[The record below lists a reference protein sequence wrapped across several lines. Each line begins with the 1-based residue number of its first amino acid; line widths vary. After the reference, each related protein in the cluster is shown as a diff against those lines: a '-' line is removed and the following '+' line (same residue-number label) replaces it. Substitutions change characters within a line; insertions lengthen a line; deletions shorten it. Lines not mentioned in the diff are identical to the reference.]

1 MSDVSHELLRLYD
14 QYDAWINGRI
24 QFTVAEALTF
34 KRDLRKAIA
43 QVGLLEIGLNS
54 ATMDAV
60 AAACAPDSNVVLL
73 SMHRI
78 ERIVQRAVN
87 EGEPA

>member
-1 MSDVSHELLRLYD
+1 MSDISQELLRLYD

-24 QFTVAEALTF
+24 NFTVAEALTF
-34 KRDLRKAIA
+34 RRDFRKAIA

-60 AAACAPDSNVVLL
+60 AAACEPGSNVVML

-78 ERIVQRAVN
+78 ERIVQRAIS